1 MNWEQVR
8 KLFLEWFLSEWEDI
22 EKDFSEK
29 TDKLI
34 DRLKEQNYQIDKQTE
49 ELLRKLAEE
58 LYHKITALITHVVN
72 AVNKTAKLQK
82 DALAMQL
89 AQEIINHRWDDGLKL
104 SERFWDFSQQAMA
117 RLKNT
122 IMEGIRYDNGVK
134 ALMYKLQYTVE
145 ALEGQEFAVVLKEQL
160 PKWLKEFEQ
169 STKGLLV
176 NAESRQAWEK
186 IKRKVEKYV
195 EKRSK
200 EGTYYAGKQLLKE
213 IENALWEGKMELVNK
228 AVRWWIY
235 DKQLY
240 RLKTIA
246 WTETAHAY
254 LKATVELT
262 KDEEEIVGYQWRL
275 SRSHPRADICDVYAN
290 VDYGLGR
297 GVHPKGKLPRLPA
310 HPHCMCYLV
319 PIVRRKGMEEKE
331 KPYIPETALESWAP
345 KWLKKYAEENGLS
358 LADLFNF
365 EEGRFLRRREVVDLS
380 AVLPQPR
387 KPEILIEKYE
397 FNTVEDVEKLVL
409 DITKLHEDL
418 FFYKT
423 KELVVT
429 EGDPRAFWMAV
440 RGYPDGTATM
450 FLNKVYEQPLLTA
463 LRKLRNNIPL
473 SKQDEL
479 MISVLWH
486 EFTHLRTINFFKN
499 FHHLSLSEKY
509 LIETLTEFVSRHTYD
524 RLLNMLRPGARP
536 FYQEQLIEKSEGYQ
550 PLIERFRYL
559 LRKFEIDEKKAV
571 KELEGVLI
579 EGVQDGVMYRLA
591 DWLGERVELLEDI
604 ERYNIL
610 DDLVNLEKVSFKEFK
625 KEVDRLY
632 EVVKRRQQR
641 RNPG

>member
-8 KLFLEWFLSEWEDI
+8 RLFLEWFLSEWEDV

-58 LYHKITALITHVVN
+58 LYNKTTTLITHVVD

-82 DALAMQL
+82 DALAMQV
-89 AQEIINHRWDDGLKL
+89 AQEVINHRWDDGLKL

-117 RLKNT
+117 RLKSV

-134 ALMYKLQYTVE
+134 ALMYKLQYTIE
-145 ALEGQEFAVVLKEQL
+145 TMEGQEFAVVLKEQL

-186 IKRKVEKYV
+186 IKKKVEKYI
-195 EKRSK
+195 EQRSK

-213 IENALWEGKMELVNK
+213 IEKALQEGKMELVDK

-297 GVHPKGKLPRLPA
+297 GVHPKNKLPRLPA

-319 PIVRRKGMEEKE
+319 PVVRRKGMEERE
-331 KPYIPETALESWAP
+331 KPVIPEKVLESWAP
-345 KWLKKYAEENGLS
+345 KWLKEYAEKNGLS

-365 EEGRFLRRREVVDLS
+365 EEGRFLRKREIGDLNV
-380 AVLPQPR
+380 VLPQLR
-387 KPEILIEKYE
+387 KPEVLIEKYE
-397 FNTVEDVEKLVL
+397 FRTTQDVEKLVL

-450 FLNKVYEQPLLTA
+450 FLNKVYEKPLLTA
-463 LRKLRNNIPL
+463 LQNLRNNVQL
-473 SKQDEL
+473 TKQDEL
-479 MISVLWH
+479 MLSVLWH
-486 EFTHLRTINFFKN
+486 EFTHLRTINLHKVSPHFN
-499 FHHLSLSEKY
+499 TSQRYIMEM
-509 LIETLTEFVSRHTYD
+509 LTEFVSRHTYD
-524 RLLNMLRPGARP
+524 KLLDMLRPGTKPR
-536 FYQEQLIEKSEGYQ
+536 FQEQLIEKSEGYQ
-550 PLIERFRYL
+550 LFVERFRYTL
-559 LRKFEIDEKKAV
+559 KTFNIDEKAV
-571 KELEGVLI
+571 LKELETILF
-579 EGVQDGVMYRLA
+579 EGTQDNLVGRLA
-591 DWLGERVELLEDI
+591 DWLGSKVPLTDI
-604 ERYNIL
+604 ERYTII
-610 DDLVNLEKVSFKEFK
+610 DYWVNLRISEAEFR
-625 KEVDRLY
+625 KEVKRHY
-632 EVVKRRQQR
+632 ELIKKRQQR
-641 RNPG
+641 ANG

>member
-8 KLFLEWFLSEWEDI
+8 KLFLEWFLSEWEEI

-34 DRLKEQNYQIDKQTE
+34 ERLKEQNYQIDKQTE
-49 ELLRKLAEE
+49 ELLRRLAEE

-82 DALAMQL
+82 DTLAMQL

-104 SERFWDFSQQAMA
+104 SERFWDFSQQAIA

-134 ALMYKLQYTVE
+134 ALVYKLQYTIE
-145 ALEGQEFAVVLKEQL
+145 TLEQQEFAVVLKEQL

-186 IKRKVEKYV
+186 IKRRVEKYV

-200 EGTYYAGKQLLKE
+200 EGTYYAGRQLLKE
-213 IENALWEGKMELVNK
+213 IENALQEGKIELVNK
-228 AVRWWIY
+228 AVKWWIY

-262 KDEEEIVGYQWRL
+262 KDEEEVVGYQWRL

-297 GVHPKGKLPRLPA
+297 GVHPKNKLPRLPA

-319 PIVRRKGMEEKE
+319 PIVRREGMEVRE
-331 KPYIPETALESWAP
+331 KPYIPETTLESWAP

-358 LADLFNF
+358 LVDLFDF
-365 EEGRFLRRREVVDLS
+365 EEGRFKRRREVYNCKTANLQGKPARAYLFLS
-380 AVLPQPR
+380 AHFRSSSYIFANVSSKNRTRTSGSIGIGKSSLNGDMSFMFSFFLLYTAFSMFFSIKNLPSS
-387 KPEILIEKYE
+387 
-397 FNTVEDVEKLVL
+397 
-409 DITKLHEDL
+409 
-418 FFYKT
+418 
-423 KELVVT
+423 T
-429 EGDPRAFWMAV
+429 E
-440 RGYPDGTATM
+440 
-450 FLNKVYEQPLLTA
+450 
-463 LRKLRNNIPL
+463 
-473 SKQDEL
+473 
-479 MISVLWH
+479 
-486 EFTHLRTINFFKN
+486 
-499 FHHLSLSEKY
+499 
-509 LIETLTEFVSRHTYD
+509 
-524 RLLNMLRPGARP
+524 
-536 FYQEQLIEKSEGYQ
+536 
-550 PLIERFRYL
+550 
-559 LRKFEIDEKKAV
+559 
-571 KELEGVLI
+571 
-579 EGVQDGVMYRLA
+579 
-591 DWLGERVELLEDI
+591 
-604 ERYNIL
+604 
-610 DDLVNLEKVSFKEFK
+610 
-625 KEVDRLY
+625 
-632 EVVKRRQQR
+632 
-641 RNPG
+641 

>member
-8 KLFLEWFLSEWEDI
+8 KLFLEWFLSEWEEI
-22 EKDFSEK
+22 EKDFSER

-34 DRLKEQNYQIDKQTE
+34 EILREQNYQIDKQTE

-58 LYHKITALITHVVN
+58 LYHKTTALITHVVD

-104 SERFWDFSQQAMA
+104 SERFWDFSQQAMS

-134 ALMYKLQYTVE
+134 ALMYKLQYTIE
-145 ALEGQEFAVVLKEQL
+145 ALEEQESAVVLKEQL

-213 IENALWEGKMELVNK
+213 IEEALREGKTELVNK
-228 AVRWWIY
+228 AVKWWVY

-254 LKATVELT
+254 MKATVELT
-262 KDEEEIVGYQWRL
+262 KDEEEVVGYQWRL

-319 PIVRRKGMEEKE
+319 PIVRRKGMEERE
-331 KPYIPETALESWAP
+331 KPTIPESALESWAP
-345 KWLKKYAEENGLS
+345 KWLKEYAEENGLS
-358 LADLFNF
+358 LTDLFNF
-365 EEGRFLRRREVVDLS
+365 EEWRFLRKREIGDLN
-380 AVLPQPR
+380 AVLPQLR
-387 KPEILIEKYE
+387 KPEALIEKYE
-397 FNTVEDVEKLVL
+397 FRTIQDVEKLVL

-418 FFYKT
+418 FFYKP
-423 KELVVT
+423 KELLV
-429 EGDPRAFWMAV
+429 EEDDPHAFWMAV
-440 RGYPDGTATM
+440 RVYSDGTVRMA
-450 FLNKVYEQPLLTA
+450 LNKVYEKPLLTA
-463 LRKLRNNIPL
+463 LQNLRNNTPL
-473 SKQDEL
+473 TKQDEL
-479 MISVLWH
+479 MLSVLWH
-486 EFTHLRTINFFKN
+486 EFTHLRTINLFKVLRY
-499 FHHLSLSEKY
+499 FSTSQTY
-509 LIETLTEFVSRHTYD
+509 LMEMLTEFVSRHTYD
-524 RLLNMLRPGARP
+524 KLLDILKPGTKP
-536 FYQEQLIEKSEGYQ
+536 KFQEQLIEKSEGYQ
-550 PLIERFRYL
+550 IFVERFRYTL
-559 LRKFEIDEKKAV
+559 KTFNIDEKKV
-571 KELEGVLI
+571 LKELETILFEDTQGDLVKS
-579 EGVQDGVMYRLA
+579 LA
-591 DWLGERVELLEDI
+591 DWLGSKVPLTDV
-604 ERYNIL
+604 ERYTII
-610 DDLVNLEKVSFKEFK
+610 DLWVDLRVSNEEFR
-625 KEVDRLY
+625 KEVIRHY
-632 EVVKRRQQR
+632 ELVKRRQR
-641 RNPG
+641 RDNG

>member
-8 KLFLEWFLSEWEDI
+8 RLFLEWFLSEWEDI

-34 DRLKEQNYQIDKQTE
+34 DRLKEQNYQIDRQTE

-58 LYHKITALITHVVN
+58 LYHKITALITHVVH

-82 DALAMQL
+82 DALAL
-89 AQEIINHRWDDGLKL
+89 KIAEEVVNHRWDDGLKL
-104 SERFWDFSQQAMA
+104 SERFWDFSQQAIA

-145 ALEGQEFAVVLKEQL
+145 ALEGQEFAIVLKEQL
-160 PKWLKEFEQ
+160 PKWLKEFEE
-169 STKGLLV
+169 STRGLLV

-213 IENALWEGKMELVNK
+213 IENALLEGKMELVNK
-228 AVRWWIY
+228 AVKWWIY

-319 PIVRRKGMEEKE
+319 PVVKKKGMEEKE
-331 KPYIPETALESWAP
+331 KPTIPESVLESWAP

-365 EEGRFLRRREVVDLS
+365 EEGRFLRRREVGLS
-380 AVLPQPR
+380 
-387 KPEILIEKYE
+387 
-397 FNTVEDVEKLVL
+397 
-409 DITKLHEDL
+409 
-418 FFYKT
+418 
-423 KELVVT
+423 
-429 EGDPRAFWMAV
+429 
-440 RGYPDGTATM
+440 
-450 FLNKVYEQPLLTA
+450 
-463 LRKLRNNIPL
+463 
-473 SKQDEL
+473 
-479 MISVLWH
+479 
-486 EFTHLRTINFFKN
+486 
-499 FHHLSLSEKY
+499 
-509 LIETLTEFVSRHTYD
+509 
-524 RLLNMLRPGARP
+524 
-536 FYQEQLIEKSEGYQ
+536 
-550 PLIERFRYL
+550 
-559 LRKFEIDEKKAV
+559 
-571 KELEGVLI
+571 
-579 EGVQDGVMYRLA
+579 
-591 DWLGERVELLEDI
+591 
-604 ERYNIL
+604 
-610 DDLVNLEKVSFKEFK
+610 
-625 KEVDRLY
+625 
-632 EVVKRRQQR
+632 
-641 RNPG
+641 

>member
-22 EKDFSEK
+22 EKDFSQK

-34 DRLKEQNYQIDKQTE
+34 ERLREQNYQIDKQTE

-104 SERFWDFSQQAMA
+104 SERFWDFSQQAIA
-117 RLKNT
+117 RLRNT

-134 ALMYKLQYTVE
+134 ALMYKLQYTIEV
-145 ALEGQEFAVVLKEQL
+145 LEQQEFAIVLKEQL
-160 PKWLKEFEQ
+160 PKWLKEFEA
-169 STKGLLV
+169 STRGLLV

-186 IKRKVEKYV
+186 IKRKVEKYI

-228 AVRWWIY
+228 AVKWWIY

-262 KDEEEIVGYQWRL
+262 KDEEEVVGYQWRL

-297 GVHPKGKLPRLPA
+297 GVHPKNKLPRLPA
-310 HPHCMCYLV
+310 HPHCMCYLIPV
-319 PIVRRKGMEEKE
+319 VRRKGMEERE
-331 KPYIPETALESWAP
+331 KPYVPETVLESWAP

-365 EEGRFLRRREVVDLS
+365 EEGRFLRKREIGNLKV
-380 AVLPQPR
+380 ALPQPR
-387 KPEILIEKYE
+387 KPEALIEKYD
-397 FNTVEDVEKLVL
+397 FQTIQDVERLVI
-409 DITKLHEDL
+409 DFAETHKDL
-418 FFYKT
+418 FFYT
-423 KELVVT
+423 AKEVVV
-429 EGDPRAFWMAV
+429 EERAGYEMACSG
-440 RGYPDGTATM
+440 RPDRTATIYI
-450 FLNKVYEQPLLTA
+450 NKKHEKA
-463 LRKLRNNIPL
+463 LISALQNLRNKARLTIEDEKIL
-473 SKQDEL
+473 ST
-479 MISVLWH
+479 LWH
-486 EFTHLRTINFFKN
+486 EFIHLRTINLFSVYRLF
-499 FHHLSLSEKY
+499 SESKRR
-509 LIETLTEFVSRHTYD
+509 LVETLTEFIARHTYD
-524 RLLNMLRPGARP
+524 RFLNMLRPGTMP
-536 FYQEQLIEKSEGYQ
+536 NYQKEVIEDGIGY
-550 PLIERFRYL
+550 PRLVRRFRYVL
-559 LRKFEIDEKKAV
+559 QKFNINEKEAV

-579 EGVQDGVMYRLA
+579 EGVQEGIMKRLA
-591 DWLGERVELLEDI
+591 DWLGTKVDLTYI
-604 ERYNIL
+604 ERYTIL
-610 DDLVNLEKVSFKEFK
+610 DEMVDLETISDQEFR
-625 KEVDRLY
+625 KEVDRYY
-632 EVVKRRQQR
+632 ELVKRRQRQ
-641 RNPG
+641 NNG

>member
-8 KLFLEWFLSEWEDI
+8 RLFLEWFLSEWEEI

-34 DRLKEQNYQIDKQTE
+34 DRLREQNYQIDKQTE

-58 LYHKITALITHVVN
+58 LYHKTTALITHVVD

-82 DALAMQL
+82 DALAL
-89 AQEIINHRWDDGLKL
+89 KIAEEVINHRWDDGLKL
-104 SERFWDFSQQAMA
+104 SERFWDFSQQAIA

-134 ALMYKLQYTVE
+134 VLMYKLQYTIE

-186 IKRKVEKYV
+186 IKRKAEKYI
-195 EKRSK
+195 ERRSK

-213 IENALWEGKMELVNK
+213 IEKALQEGKMELVDK

-254 LKATVELT
+254 MKATVELT
-262 KDEEEIVGYQWRL
+262 KDEEEVVGYQWRL

-297 GVHPKGKLPRLPA
+297 GVHPKDKLPKLPA
-310 HPHCMCYLV
+310 HPHCMCYLL
-319 PIVRRKGMEEKE
+319 PIVRRKGMEERE
-331 KPYIPETALESWAP
+331 KPIIPEKALESWAP
-345 KWLKKYAEENGLS
+345 KWLKEYAKENGLS

-365 EEGRFLRRREVVDLS
+365 EEGRFLRRREIGNLKEALS
-380 AVLPQPR
+380 QLR
-387 KPEILIEKYE
+387 KPEALIEKYD
-397 FNTVEDVEKLVL
+397 FQTIQDVEKLVV
-409 DITKLHEDL
+409 DFAETHKDL
-418 FFYKT
+418 FFYT
-423 KELVVT
+423 AKEVVVV
-429 EGDPRAFWMAV
+429 EGEDIPFVMACK
-440 RGYPDGTATM
+440 GYPDRTATIYINKKYEQA
-450 FLNKVYEQPLLTA
+450 LITALQNLRNKVHLT
-463 LRKLRNNIPL
+463 KE
-473 SKQDEL
+473 DEKIL
-479 MISVLWH
+479 HILWH
-486 EFTHLRTINFFKN
+486 EFIHLRTINLFRVNRYFTDSDRN
-499 FHHLSLSEKY
+499 LMEM
-509 LIETLTEFVSRHTYD
+509 LTEFIAQRTYD
-524 RLLNMLRPGARP
+524 RFLNILRPGTMP
-536 FYQEQLIEKSEGYQ
+536 NYQKEIMESYGPHQFFIG
-550 PLIERFRYL
+550 RFRYIL
-559 LRKFEIDEKKAV
+559 QKFKINEEEAV
-571 KELEGVLI
+571 KELEGVLF
-579 EGVQDGVMYRLA
+579 ESVQNNIVGGLA
-591 DWLGERVELLEDI
+591 DWLGKKVELSEDLAV
-604 ERYNIL
+604 YNIL
-610 DDLVNLEKVSFKEFK
+610 DEMMDPNVSNRKFQ
-625 KEVDRLY
+625 KEVNRLY
-632 EVVKRRQQR
+632 ELVKRRQQR

>member
-34 DRLKEQNYQIDKQTE
+34 DRLREQDYQIDKQTE

-58 LYHKITALITHVVN
+58 LYHKTTALITHVVD

-82 DALAMQL
+82 DALAL
-89 AQEIINHRWDDGLKL
+89 KIAEEVINHRWDDGLKL
-104 SERFWDFSQQAMA
+104 SERFWDFSQQAIA

-122 IMEGIRYDNGVK
+122 IMEGIRYDHGVR
-134 ALMYKLQYTVE
+134 ALMYKLQYAIE

-176 NAESRQAWEK
+176 NAENRQAWEK
-186 IKRKVEKYV
+186 IKKKVEKYI
-195 EKRSK
+195 EQRSK

-228 AVRWWIY
+228 AVKWWVY

-254 LKATVELT
+254 MKATVELT
-262 KDEEEIVGYQWRL
+262 KDEEEVVGYQWRL

-297 GVHPKGKLPRLPA
+297 GVHPKNKLPKLPA
-310 HPHCMCYLV
+310 HPHCMCYLL
-319 PIVRRKGMEEKE
+319 PIVKRKGMEERE
-331 KPYIPETALESWAP
+331 KPAIPESALESWAP
-345 KWLKKYAEENGLS
+345 RWLKEYAKENGLS

-365 EEGRFLRRREVVDLS
+365 EEGRFLRRREIGNLKEALS
-380 AVLPQPR
+380 QLR
-387 KPEILIEKYE
+387 KPEALIEKYD
-397 FNTVEDVEKLVL
+397 FQTIQDVEKLVM
-409 DITKLHEDL
+409 DFAEAHKDL
-418 FFYKT
+418 FFYT
-423 KELVVT
+423 PKEVVVE
-429 EGDPRAFWMAV
+429 EGEHLGYIMAC
-440 RGYPDGTATM
+440 RGSRDGSVSM
-450 FLNKVYEQPLLTA
+450 LINKQYENA
-463 LRKLRNNIPL
+463 LISALQNLRNKARL
-473 SKQDEL
+473 TKADEVML
-479 MISVLWH
+479 ETVWH
-486 EFTHLRTINFFKN
+486 EFTHLRTKNLFKVLLDMPDS
-499 FHHLSLSEKY
+499 HRRLVEM
-509 LIETLTEFVSRHTYD
+509 LTELVARHTYD
-524 RLLNMLRPGARP
+524 RFLNMLRPGAIP
-536 FYQEQLIEKSEGYQ
+536 NYQKEIIEVNVGYQ

-559 LRKFEIDEKKAV
+559 LQKFRIDEKGAI
-571 KELEGVLI
+571 KELEEVLI
-579 EGVQDGVMYRLA
+579 ESVQDNIVAGLA
-591 DWLGERVELLEDI
+591 EWLGKKVDLLEAI

-610 DDLVNLEKVSFKEFK
+610 DDLVKL
-625 KEVDRLY
+625 
-632 EVVKRRQQR
+632 
-641 RNPG
+641 